1 MLSNGNFS
9 LISCRHLKRCSRRL
23 STSNAVQ
30 ATMKD
35 GKEAVRKV
43 GRIRNIGILAH
54 IDAGKTTTTE
64 RMLFYSGRI
73 RHMGEVH
80 LGNTV
85 TDYMEQERNRG
96 ITITSAAVTFSW
108 NDHIFNLIDTP
119 GHIDFTMEVEQ
130 TLNVMDG
137 AIVVLDGSAGVE
149 AQTLTVW
156 RQADHYKIPRIV
168 FTNKMDRHDASLT
181 LSLESLQSKLGVPT
195 LPLFLPLKEDRKLVG
210 LLDLIA
216 LEKCVWRGERGEA
229 VSRSRLTPAD
239 GGLWE
244 ESVAGRERLTDSL
257 TDLDSSLA
265 DRVIALDSLQEVTS
279 EELRAAVRRVTL
291 SQSGVAVV
299 CGSAYKNVG
308 VQALMDTVVYYL
320 PSPPDCTHAVTYS
333 HFHHNLAAKVF
344 KVTHDRHKG
353 PLSFLRI
360 YSGTLAKGQKV
371 YNMRQQKSEPLT
383 RIMVVEADDFD
394 EVQEITEG
402 NIAAVSGL
410 QSTVTGD
417 LLTSSLS
424 AANAAKRSLS
434 KAVNITE
441 EEAEE
446 RFNVGAVVP
455 DPVFFCSIEPPSQA
469 YQQRLDEALAE
480 LQREDPSLRVSFDE
494 EIGQTV
500 LAGMG
505 ELHLEVIRERIRTE
519 YKVAVD
525 LGPMQIAYREMLQ
538 APMTDTLVV
547 NHTIGSYK
555 HSVKVTLS
563 LLPERRKD
571 LLMLDRSKDNAE
583 NTTAIT
589 PRQLKS
595 IRQGVTSGL
604 AHGPILGSPV
614 IGVTVMLHWL
624 EVGRGTSDTIL
635 TSSVSQCIK
644 KILAE
649 AGTALMEPVMSLE
662 VATDEQYLPT
672 VLADLSRRR
681 TQIRHIRVRGN
692 NKMVEAMTPLAEL
705 LGYSKALRTITSG
718 TASFSMEFDSFQ
730 EMGPLEQAE
739 AIKRV
744 TGF

>member
-1 MLSNGNFS
+1 MISNWYLPRIFR
-9 LISCRHLKRCSRRL
+9 RHLKRCIRRY
-23 STSNAVQ
+23 STTDVLEAS
-30 ATMKD
+30 MKS
-35 GKEAVRKV
+35 GSESARNLAK
-43 GRIRNIGILAH
+43 IRNIGILAH

-108 NDHIFNLIDTP
+108 NGHRFNLIDTP

-137 AIVVLDGSAGVE
+137 AVVVLDGSAGVE

-156 RQADHYKIPRIV
+156 RQADHYQIPRIV
-168 FTNKMDRHDASLT
+168 YVNKMDRNDASLA
-181 LSLESLQSKLGVPT
+181 LSLESIQSKLGIPT
-195 LPLFLPLKEDRKLVG
+195 LTLFLPLKEDRKLVG
-210 LLDLIA
+210 LLDLVS
-216 LEKCVWRGERGEA
+216 LEKCVWEGEQGEII
-229 VSRSRLTPAD
+229 SRRPLTPED
-239 GGLWE
+239 NRLWE
-244 ESVAGRERLTDSL
+244 ESVAARERLTDSL

-265 DRVIALDSLQEVTS
+265 DQVIALDSLQEVTS
-279 EELRAAVRRVTL
+279 ADLMAAVRRVTL

-308 VQALMDTVVYYL
+308 VQAVMDAVVHYL
-320 PSPPDCTHAVTYS
+320 PSPLDCTHAITYS
-333 HFHHNLAAKVF
+333 NFGDNLAAKVF
-344 KVTHDRHKG
+344 KVTHVKHKG
-353 PLSFLRI
+353 PLSFLRL
-360 YSGTLAKGQKV
+360 YSGTLTKGQKV
-371 YNMRQQKSEPLT
+371 YNMRQGKSELLT
-383 RIMVVEADDFD
+383 KIMVVEADDFE
-394 EVQEITEG
+394 EVQEVTKG

-424 AANAAKRSLS
+424 AANAAKRNLS
-434 KAVNITE
+434 KEAKITE

-446 RFNVGAVVP
+446 RFNISAVVP

-469 YQQRLDEALAE
+469 YQQRMDEALAE

-505 ELHLEVIRERIRTE
+505 ELHLEVIRERIRSE
-519 YKVAVD
+519 YKIEVD
-525 LGPMQIAYREMLQ
+525 LGPMQIAYREMLL
-538 APMTDTLVV
+538 APMTDTLAV
-547 NHTIGSYK
+547 NHTIGNHK

-563 LLPERRKD
+563 LLPEKRKD
-571 LLMLDRSKDNAE
+571 LLVLDRSKDSADNMAS
-583 NTTAIT
+583 IT

-604 AHGPILGSPV
+604 AHGPIIGSPMV
-614 IGVTVMLHWL
+614 GVTVMLHFL

-635 TSSVSQCIK
+635 TSTVAQCIK
-644 KILAE
+644 KILVE
-649 AGTALMEPVMSLE
+649 ASTALMEPVMSLE
-662 VATDEQYLPT
+662 VVTGEEYLPT

-681 TQIRHIRVRGN
+681 TQIQHISVRGN
-692 NKMVEAMTPLAEL
+692 SKMVEARTPLAEL

-718 TASFSMEFDSFQ
+718 TASFTMEFDSFQ

-739 AIKRV
+739 AIKKV

>member
-1 MLSNGNFS
+1 MISNWYLPRIFR
-9 LISCRHLKRCSRRL
+9 RHLKRCIRRY
-23 STSNAVQ
+23 STTDVLEAS
-30 ATMKD
+30 MKS
-35 GKEAVRKV
+35 GSESARNLAK
-43 GRIRNIGILAH
+43 IRNIGILAH

-108 NDHIFNLIDTP
+108 NGHRFNLIDTP

-137 AIVVLDGSAGVE
+137 AVVVLDGSAGVE

-156 RQADHYKIPRIV
+156 RQADHYQIPRIV
-168 FTNKMDRHDASLT
+168 YVNKMDRNDASLA
-181 LSLESLQSKLGVPT
+181 LSLESIQSKLGIPT
-195 LPLFLPLKEDRKLVG
+195 LTLFLPLKEDRKLVG
-210 LLDLIA
+210 LLDLVS
-216 LEKCVWRGERGEA
+216 LEKCVWEGEQGEII
-229 VSRSRLTPAD
+229 SRRPLTPED
-239 GGLWE
+239 NRLWE
-244 ESVAGRERLTDSL
+244 ESVAARERLTDSL

-265 DRVIALDSLQEVTS
+265 DQVIALDSLQEVTS
-279 EELRAAVRRVTL
+279 ADLMAAVRRVTL

-308 VQALMDTVVYYL
+308 VQAVMDAVVHYL
-320 PSPPDCTHAVTYS
+320 PSPLDCTHAITYS
-333 HFHHNLAAKVF
+333 NFGDNLAAKVF
-344 KVTHDRHKG
+344 KVTHVKHKG
-353 PLSFLRI
+353 PLSFLRL
-360 YSGTLAKGQKV
+360 YSGTLTK
-371 YNMRQQKSEPLT
+371 
-383 RIMVVEADDFD
+383 
-394 EVQEITEG
+394 
-402 NIAAVSGL
+402 
-410 QSTVTGD
+410 STVTGD

-424 AANAAKRSLS
+424 AANAAKRNLS
-434 KAVNITE
+434 KEAKITE

-446 RFNVGAVVP
+446 RFNISAVVP

-469 YQQRLDEALAE
+469 YQQRMDEALAE

-505 ELHLEVIRERIRTE
+505 ELHLEVIRERIRSE
-519 YKVAVD
+519 YKIEVD
-525 LGPMQIAYREMLQ
+525 LGPMQIAYREMLL
-538 APMTDTLVV
+538 APMTDTLAV
-547 NHTIGSYK
+547 NHTIGNHK

-563 LLPERRKD
+563 LLPEKRKD
-571 LLMLDRSKDNAE
+571 LLVLDRSKDSADNMAS
-583 NTTAIT
+583 IT

-604 AHGPILGSPV
+604 AHGPIIGSPMV
-614 IGVTVMLHWL
+614 GVTVMLHFL

-635 TSSVSQCIK
+635 TSTVAQCIK
-644 KILAE
+644 KILVE
-649 AGTALMEPVMSLE
+649 ASTALMEPVMSLE
-662 VATDEQYLPT
+662 VVTGEEYLPT

-681 TQIRHIRVRGN
+681 TQIQHISVRGN
-692 NKMVEAMTPLAEL
+692 SKMVEARTPLAEL

-718 TASFSMEFDSFQ
+718 TASFTMEFDSFQ

-739 AIKRV
+739 AIKKV